1 MTVMGSAVSVL
12 LHVVFV
18 RNAKIPKYTK
28 TAWTYF
34 STKAEARSWQS
45 RALQFL
51 YFETLIFCSCKECQ
65 NTKIPKLHGPIFPQR
80 IRPGHGSHGLC
91 SFCTLIFRFCKEYQ
105 NIKTAWTYFFHSGWG
120 QVMGSTSTV
129 LVLLYIVVAQRKPK
143 FQNCFECMYTR
154 YLKQLQNT
162 IYNG

>member
-1 MTVMGSAVSVL
+1 MAEVRSWGLCSFVFWLCKRHKYSQTARTNFSNSWGHQVMGSAVLVC
-12 LHVVFV
+12 FF
-18 RNAKIPKYTK
+18 
-28 TAWTYF
+28 W
-34 STKAEARSWQS
+34 
-45 RALQFL
+45 
-51 YFETLIFCSCKECQ
+51 KEGQ